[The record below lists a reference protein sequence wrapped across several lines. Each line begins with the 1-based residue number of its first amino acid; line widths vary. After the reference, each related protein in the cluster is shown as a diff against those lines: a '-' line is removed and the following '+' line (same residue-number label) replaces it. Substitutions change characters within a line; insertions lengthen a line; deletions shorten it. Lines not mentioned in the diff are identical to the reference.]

1 MAGKSL
7 LVALPGLSPGQ
18 STFPELVR
26 SVPCT
31 LTRRTA
37 ESPFP
42 VLLSGQIQKNPWRKH
57 SNTCDSRAFS
67 CYSLLSFFC
76 CHLRKCSNWKYS
88 SLTLGAVWK
97 YKCWYSWCLFYSNT
111 FRSHRISTSLLL
123 FRPKAEFELQISSEP
138 EIPGFRQICLTYCVL
153 EWKVRLFS
161 LQTALLI
168 ILCPK
173 VISASV
179 KWSNKH
185 SSVSSHFA
193 QNGISKK
200 SSEQGRVCKSRPISL
215 LLFYFSLGWSAT
227 DLVSLVRVFFETK
240 NMLLFILKRTFMQFG
255 YSDFLVRAT
264 KLLQGAKFLFHG
276 EIVSCS
282 FC

>member
-1 MAGKSL
+1 MGLFGNTSAGILGAFFTPTPSDHTEFL
-7 LVALPGLSPGQ
+7 RV
-18 STFPELVR
+18 
-26 SVPCT
+26 CCC
-31 LTRRTA
+31 
-37 ESPFP
+37 
-42 VLLSGQIQKNPWRKH
+42 SGQKQN
-57 SNTCDSRAFS
+57 
-67 CYSLLSFFC
+67 LSFKFP
-76 CHLRKCSNWKYS
+76 LS
-88 SLTLGAVWK
+88 
-97 YKCWYSWCLFYSNT
+97 
-111 FRSHRISTSLLL
+111 
-123 FRPKAEFELQISSEP
+123 Q
-138 EIPGFRQICLTYCVL
+138 IPGFRQICLTYCAL

-179 KWSNKH
+179 KWSKKH
-185 SSVSSHFA
+185 SSISSHFA
-193 QNGISKK
+193 RHGISKK

-215 LLFYFSLGWSAT
+215 LLFYFSLGWSAI
-227 DLVSLVRVFFETK
+227 DLVSLVCVFFKTK

-255 YSDFLVRAT
+255 YSDFLVRAA